1 MTPDDIADLKVD
13 MKDMNKALSALNLA
27 LMALQTNAAHSESS
41 CPYQVQ
47 IARNVDGI
55 QIARSDAQQALT
67 LAQNNR
73 VKIAQL
79 VASGAAGGSL
89 VAIVQILLQL
99 VR

>member
-1 MTPDDIADLKVD
+1 MTADDIAELKAE
-13 MKDMNKALSALNLA
+13 MKDMNKALAGMDRALV
-27 LMALQTNAAHSESS
+27 ALQTVTAHTESS

-47 IARNVDGI
+47 IARNVNGI
-55 QIARSDAQQALT
+55 QIARSDAQQALA

-89 VAIVQILLQL
+89 VAIVQVLLQL
-99 VR
+99 PK